1 MCKCNGETYIGVIGT
16 ARPALTNNSYI
27 YIEGSNLM
35 IFSDDPEDRPTFIPI
50 HFCPL
55 CGRNLDPEET
65 E

>member
-1 MCKCNGETYIGVIGT
+1 M

-27 YIEGSNLM
+27 YIEGNNLK
-35 IFSDDPEDRPTFIPI
+35 IFSDDPESRPTFIPI
-50 HFCPL
+50 HFCPI

>member
-1 MCKCNGETYIGVIGT
+1 MIGT
-16 ARPALTNNSYI
+16 ASPALTNNTYLYI
-27 YIEGSNLM
+27 DGSNLK

-55 CGRNLDPEET
+55 CGRNLDPEEN